1 LIAFP
6 NCKINLG
13 LQVLQKRSDGYHDIA
28 TIFYPVPVKDAL
40 EIVPPQNTQT
50 LTIHNYGF
58 TVKGEPADNLCI
70 KAWHLL
76 KKDFPGLPA
85 VQIHLLK
92 NIPMGAGL
100 GGGSA
105 DGAFMLQLL
114 NDKHQLGLTAQQ
126 LIQYAV
132 ELGSDCPFFI
142 INQPCYATGRGEI
155 MEPVAI
161 DLAGYQLVIVNP
173 GIHINTGWAFS
184 CLDIN
189 RALTKT
195 GTVKDIIQQP
205 VAEWK
210 NQLLNDFEF
219 PVFEQ
224 YPEIKSAKETLYK
237 LGAEYASMSGSGSV
251 VFGLFNATINLTS
264 GLPAHYTVIRL

>member
-1 LIAFP
+1 
-6 NCKINLG
+6 
-13 LQVLQKRSDGYHDIA
+13 
-28 TIFYPVPVKDAL
+28 VPVKDAL

-173 GIHINTGWAFS
+173 GIHINTAWAFS

>member
-1 LIAFP
+1 
-6 NCKINLG
+6 
-13 LQVLQKRSDGYHDIA
+13 
-28 TIFYPVPVKDAL
+28 
-40 EIVPPQNTQT
+40 
-50 LTIHNYGF
+50 
-58 TVKGEPADNLCI
+58 
-70 KAWHLL
+70 
-76 KKDFPGLPA
+76 
-85 VQIHLLK
+85 
-92 NIPMGAGL
+92 MGAGL

-114 NDKHQLGLTAQQ
+114 NDKYQLGLTAQQ

-161 DLAGYQLVIVNP
+161 NLAGYQLVIVNP

-195 GTVKDIIQQP
+195 GTVKDIILQP

-210 NQLLNDFEF
+210 NQLLNDFEL

-224 YPEIKSAKETLYK
+224 YPEIKSVKETLYK
-237 LGAEYASMSGSGSV
+237 FGAEYASMSGSGSV